1 MTSTADLHSS
11 NDIKG
16 TWGHLL
22 EGKKIVLCVSGSVAA
37 FRAIDLARLLM
48 RHGAN
53 VFPVMSRSATML
65 LHPNYLHWATGND
78 VVIKL
83 TANMEH
89 IKLADYNSSDLIILY
104 PSTANTIGKFAN
116 GIDDN
121 SITSILSVG
130 LGAKIP
136 IFVAPAMHEA
146 MYGNQLVTDN
156 IQKLKKL
163 GIIFLDPVISEGK
176 AKIIPPDQAL
186 KTILDFSKIEN
197 KLKKKVLSTKNI
209 LITSGGTMEYLDPIR
224 VITNLSSGKMGF
236 AMINEAIQ
244 HGGKVTNIV
253 GNTLGSS
260 NSFFQFKN
268 NLQTIKVNTSD
279 EMYVKVKSELSS
291 KKYDIVIFAAAV
303 TDFKPVEMHNKKIP
317 SQISEPINFE
327 FIPTKKIIKEI
338 KSIDKDV
345 FLVGF
350 KAYYDV
356 SDSYLIKKAEEKL
369 KECNADIVVAN
380 DVGRKN
386 THIGSDDNE
395 VFIVSR
401 NNNNKNNNNEV
412 IHLTVQSKESIAEKL
427 FEIIISKLE

>member
-1 MTSTADLHSS
+1 MASSDLHPS

-16 TWGHLL
+16 TWGHFL

-37 FRAIDLARLLM
+37 YKAIDLARLLM

-53 VFPVMSRSATML
+53 VFPVMSHSATML

-78 VVIKL
+78 VVTKL

-89 IKLADYNSSDLIILY
+89 IKLADFDMSDLIILY

-121 SITSILSVG
+121 AITSILSVG
-130 LGAKIP
+130 LGSKIP

-146 MYGNQLVTDN
+146 MYGNKLVIDN
-156 IQKLKKL
+156 VLKLKKL
-163 GIIFLDPVISEGK
+163 GVIFLDPVISEGK

-186 KTILDFSKIEN
+186 KAILDFSKFEN
-197 KLKKKVLSTKNI
+197 KFTKKVLSTKNI

-236 AMINEAIQ
+236 AMINEAIR
-244 HGGKVTNIV
+244 HGGNITHII
-253 GNTLGSS
+253 GNTLFSPSS
-260 NSFFQFKN
+260 FSHATN
-268 NLQTIKVNTSD
+268 NLQTIKVDTSD
-279 EMYVKVKSELSS
+279 EMYAKVVSELSS

-303 TDFKPVEMHNKKIP
+303 TDFKPVEKHNKKIP
-317 SQISEPINFE
+317 SKVSHSVNFE
-327 FIPTKKIIKEI
+327 FIPTKKIINEI
-338 KSIDKDV
+338 KSIDKDL

-356 SDSYLIKKAEEKL
+356 SNNYLINKAKEKL
-369 KECNADIVVAN
+369 KECNADIIVAN

-386 THIGSDDNE
+386 TNIGSDYNE
-395 VFIVSR
+395 VFIVTR
-401 NNNNKNNNNEV
+401 NNNNNNNQV
-412 IHLTVQSKESIAEKL
+412 IHLEVQSKESIATKL
-427 FEIIISKLE
+427 FEVIISKLK

>member
-1 MTSTADLHSS
+1 MASSADDFHSS

-16 TWGHLL
+16 TWGSSL

-37 FRAIDLARLLM
+37 YKAIDLARLLM
-48 RHGAN
+48 RHGAD

-65 LHPNYLHWATGND
+65 LHPNYLHWATGKD
-78 VVIKL
+78 VVTKL

-89 IKLADYNSSDLIILY
+89 IKLADYNRSDLIILY

-146 MYGNQLVTDN
+146 MYGNQLVTNN
-156 IQKLKKL
+156 IRKLKKL
-163 GIIFLDPVISEGK
+163 GVFFLDPVISEGK

-186 KTILDFSKIEN
+186 KAILDFSKIEN
-197 KLKKKVLSTKNI
+197 KLNKKVLSNKNI

-236 AMINEAIQ
+236 AMINEAIK
-244 HGGKVTNIV
+244 HGGKVTHIV
-253 GNTLGSS
+253 GNTSHPSS
-260 NSFFQFKN
+260 SFFQSNNN

-279 EMYVKVKSELSS
+279 EMYVKVKNELSS

-317 SQISEPINFE
+317 SQVSDSISFE
-327 FIPTKKIIKEI
+327 FIPTKKIINEI
-338 KSIDKDV
+338 KPIDKDL

-356 SDSYLIKKAEEKL
+356 SDNYLIRKAEEKL
-369 KECNADIVVAN
+369 KECNADIIVAN

-386 THIGSDDNE
+386 TNIGSDYNE

-401 NNNNKNNNNEV
+401 NNNNNNNNGV
-412 IHLTVQSKESIAEKL
+412 LHLTVQSKESIAEKL
-427 FEIIISKLE
+427 FEIII

>member
-1 MTSTADLHSS
+1 MTNTADDLHSS

-16 TWGHLL
+16 TWGHFL

-37 FRAIDLARLLM
+37 YRAIDLARLLM

-78 VVIKL
+78 VVTKL

-89 IKLADYNSSDLIILY
+89 IKLADYNKSDLIILY

-163 GIIFLDPVISEGK
+163 GVIFLDPVIYEGK

-186 KTILDFSKIEN
+186 KIILNHSKIEN
-197 KLKKKVLSTKNI
+197 KLKKKFF
-209 LITSGGTMEYLDPIR
+209 LIRT
-224 VITNLSSGKMGF
+224 F
-236 AMINEAIQ
+236 
-244 HGGKVTNIV
+244 
-253 GNTLGSS
+253 
-260 NSFFQFKN
+260 
-268 NLQTIKVNTSD
+268 
-279 EMYVKVKSELSS
+279 
-291 KKYDIVIFAAAV
+291 
-303 TDFKPVEMHNKKIP
+303 
-317 SQISEPINFE
+317 
-327 FIPTKKIIKEI
+327 
-338 KSIDKDV
+338 
-345 FLVGF
+345 
-350 KAYYDV
+350 
-356 SDSYLIKKAEEKL
+356 
-369 KECNADIVVAN
+369 
-380 DVGRKN
+380 
-386 THIGSDDNE
+386 
-395 VFIVSR
+395 
-401 NNNNKNNNNEV
+401 
-412 IHLTVQSKESIAEKL
+412 
-427 FEIIISKLE
+427 